1 MKNCLLFEKK
11 IFNESH
17 PVCARALL
25 EKIYICNMRLVRQI
39 PHEHFLVS
47 LHQYNDKYMLSITL
61 DDYEQHFK
69 VPVVHIT
76 DVQQLEQQL
85 SPAFYSACLQDF
97 IRMRER
103 WLQLLKPL
111 QHD

>member
-1 MKNCLLFEKK
+1 MWEKN
-11 IFNESH
+11 
-17 PVCARALL
+17 
-25 EKIYICNMRLVRQI
+25 YICKMRLVRQI

-47 LHQYNDKYMLSITL
+47 LHQYNNNYLLSITL
-61 DDYEQHFK
+61 DDYQQQFK
-69 VPVVHIT
+69 IPVSDLQSI
-76 DVQQLEQQL
+76 DQLEQQL

>member
-1 MKNCLLFEKK
+1 MWEKN
-11 IFNESH
+11 
-17 PVCARALL
+17 
-25 EKIYICNMRLVRQI
+25 YICKMRLVRQI

-47 LHQYNDKYMLSITL
+47 LHQYNNNDLLSITL
-61 DDYEQHFK
+61 DDYQQQFK
-69 VPVVHIT
+69 IPVSDLQSI
-76 DVQQLEQQL
+76 DQLEQQL

>member
-11 IFNESH
+11 IFNQT
-17 PVCARALL
+17 CCGLARAFL
-25 EKIYICNMRLVRQI
+25 EKNYICNMRLVRQI

-69 VPVVHIT
+69 VPVANIT
-76 DVQQLEQQL
+76 DIQQLDQQL

>member
-1 MKNCLLFEKK
+1 
-11 IFNESH
+11 
-17 PVCARALL
+17 
-25 EKIYICNMRLVRQI
+25 MRLVRQI

-47 LHQYNDKYMLSITL
+47 LHQYNNNYLLSITL
-61 DDYEQHFK
+61 DDYQQQFK
-69 VPVVHIT
+69 IPVADLQSI
-76 DVQQLEQQL
+76 DQLEQQL

>member
-1 MKNCLLFEKK
+1 
-11 IFNESH
+11 
-17 PVCARALL
+17 
-25 EKIYICNMRLVRQI
+25 MRLVRQI

-47 LHQYNDKYMLSITL
+47 LHQYNNNYLLSITL
-61 DDYEQHFK
+61 DDYQQQFK
-69 VPVVHIT
+69 IPVSDLQSI
-76 DVQQLEQQL
+76 DQLEQQL

>member
-11 IFNESH
+11 YSIDVRNVTSSG
-17 PVCARALL
+17 LL
-25 EKIYICNMRLVRQI
+25 EKNYICIMRLVRQI

-47 LHQYNDKYMLSITL
+47 LHQYNDNYLLSITL
-61 DDYEQHFK
+61 DDYQQQFK
-69 VPVVHIT
+69 VPVSALQNI
-76 DVQQLEQQL
+76 DQFEQLL

>member
-1 MKNCLLFEKK
+1 
-11 IFNESH
+11 
-17 PVCARALL
+17 
-25 EKIYICNMRLVRQI
+25 MRLVRQI

-47 LHQYNDKYMLSITL
+47 LHQYNNKYLLSITL
-61 DDYEQHFK
+61 DDYQQQFK
-69 VPVVHIT
+69 IPVADLQSI
-76 DVQQLEQQL
+76 DQLEQQL

>member
-1 MKNCLLFEKK
+1 VF
-11 IFNESH
+11 
-17 PVCARALL
+17 ARALL
-25 EKIYICNMRLVRQI
+25 EKNYICIMRLVRQI

-69 VPVVHIT
+69 VPVTNIA
-76 DVQQLEQQL
+76 DIQQLEQQL